1 MASVHP
7 NYNLL
12 GFSAALAPKF
22 HPAWLVLNSGNTA
35 LADVGSLATTRVPE
49 LCLGDTF
56 KCT

>member
-22 HPAWLVLNSGNTA
+22 HPAWLVSSSGNTT
-35 LADVGSLATTRVPE
+35 LADVGSMATTRVPE
-49 LCLGDTF
+49 CV
-56 KCT
+56 